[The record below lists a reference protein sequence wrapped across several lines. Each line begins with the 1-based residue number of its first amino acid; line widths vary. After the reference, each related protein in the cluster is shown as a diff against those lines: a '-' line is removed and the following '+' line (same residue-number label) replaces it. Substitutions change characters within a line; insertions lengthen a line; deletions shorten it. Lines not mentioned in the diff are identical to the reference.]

1 MADRAPETNDLGQP
15 VGQVVSGWS
24 PRPRP
29 GNAPMI
35 GYLVR
40 LERLDPVRHGPD
52 LHAANIA
59 DADGAG
65 SWTYL
70 PYGPFPGYA
79 DYAEW
84 LGRVAASPDPLFF
97 AICDAQSHRALGLLS
112 LMRIDPANG
121 VIEVGH
127 IKLSR
132 DLARTAA
139 ATEAIYLVMARVFD
153 ELGYR
158 RLEWKCDAL
167 NAPSR
172 AAAERLGFTFEGIFR
187 QAVIV
192 KGRNRDTAWYALLDR
207 DWPGVR
213 SAMQAWLSP
222 DNIGPDGRSPQR
234 QRLAEI
240 AKLQAERS

>member
-1 MADRAPETNDLGQP
+1 MADRAAETNDLGQP

-24 PRPRP
+24 PRSRP

-40 LERLDPVRHGPD
+40 LERLDPGRHGTD
-52 LHAANIA
+52 LHAANAA
-59 DADGAG
+59 DPDDAR

-70 PYGPFPGYA
+70 PYGPFAGLA
-79 DYAEW
+79 DYAPW
-84 LGRVAASPDPLFF
+84 LDRIAAAQDPLFF
-97 AICDAQSHRALGLLS
+97 AVCDARTNRALGLLS
-112 LMRIDPANG
+112 LMRTDPANG

-172 AAAERLGFTFEGIFR
+172 AAAERLGFRFEGIFE

-207 DWPGVR
+207 DWPRVR
-213 SAMQAWLSP
+213 AAMQAWLSP
-222 DNIGPDGRSPQR
+222 DNIGSDGKQPQR
-234 QRLAEI
+234 RRLAEI
-240 AKLQAERS
+240 ANDQSE